1 MDQMSFVFPKL
12 TVPLSEKDEG
22 WHKKFVQAIT
32 NRAISD
38 GFASRY
44 SVANDCVNYY
54 LGLQGSESFD
64 YMMKAEDGET
74 LPAEWMNLDKI
85 RPKIDLLIG
94 ELAAKGYEID
104 VKALNKEAKVRK
116 LQEKK
121 RLLVEMR
128 LAPVAQELEAQHG
141 LPLQQEGFVPQDQ
154 EELDDYITDDYR
166 EDSEIIM
173 KYALKYISKRQ
184 HWDEQRRKMFGH
196 LLIMGGAF
204 CETDIIDGIPTST
217 GLDPRFMIWDPNC
230 TDDFLS
236 DATYFGHIS
245 YASLTDVIDR
255 YQLTKEEIDASY
267 SSYREYMSQY
277 TNRAIGLQDYG
288 LLDKN
293 SNLRFFKTDGGDMRV
308 LVLRAWWVDYKDIA
322 HEESEDSHGNVHVK
336 KTNPE
341 RTNEKVKKNKIQI
354 WRKGTLIAG
363 KFMKDYGEV
372 KNQVRNLDSLAY
384 TEPPIKGLVPMYY
397 NGAAVSLVHRLKGLQ
412 DMKNQTV
419 YRLKLLM
426 AQAGSKG
433 IQYDISQLPE
443 GWDIH
448 TALKYMRTTGI
459 QFIDS
464 MKDGVP
470 SAFNQFKTYD
480 LTISQGV
487 NQYLEIIA
495 WCDRE
500 MDSIS
505 GINEARQGSV
515 PNASVA
521 VGVQQS
527 ALVQSNLSTEMYFR
541 MFRDFC
547 SRILNY
553 QAKLVKIA
561 WAGKEKFAAIIGDTG
576 INFLETDIDL
586 DLNDYAVFADEI
598 PPMVNDSQRFEAL
611 VTMAVQSQ
619 ALSFDQAMELILEKD
634 IWAALRKFKRDVR
647 KKEKQAQEQQQAMM
661 QQEQQQM
668 QAQQQQADQDRQAQ
682 FAQKQMGED
691 SKMKQVL
698 AQGRIDMNRDKLGL
712 QAKLAEIKATPKP
725 IPKPA
730 AKKK

>member
-1 MDQMSFVFPKL
+1 MSFVFPKI
-12 TVPLSEKDEG
+12 TVPASEKNED

-38 GFASRY
+38 GFAARY
-44 SVANDCVNYY
+44 SVANECVNYY
-54 LGLQGSESFD
+54 LGLQGSDNFD
-64 YMMKAEDGET
+64 YMMKAEDGEV
-74 LPAEWMNLDKI
+74 LPAEWTNLDKI

-94 ELAAKGYEID
+94 ELSAKGYEID
-104 VKALNKEAKVRK
+104 VKALNKEARVRK

-128 LAPVAQELEAQHG
+128 LAPVAEELEQQHG
-141 LPLQQEGFVPQDQ
+141 LPLQQEGFVPGDQD
-154 EELDDYITDDYR
+154 ELDDYITDDYR

-173 KYALKYISKRQ
+173 KYALKYIAKRG
-184 HWDEQRRKMFGH
+184 HWDEERRKMFAN

-204 CETDIIDGIPTST
+204 CETEIIDGVPVSK
-217 GLDPRFMIWDPNC
+217 GLDSRFMVWDPNC
-230 TDDFLS
+230 TNDFLTDS
-236 DATYFGHIS
+236 TYFGHIS
-245 YASLTDVIDR
+245 YESITDVIDQ
-255 YQLTKEEIDASY
+255 YQLSKEEIDGCY
-267 SSYREYMSQY
+267 NSYREYMSQY
-277 TNRAIGLQDYG
+277 TNRAVGLQDFG
-288 LLDKN
+288 LIDKN
-293 SNLRFFKTDGGDMRV
+293 SNLRFFKTDNGDMRV

-322 HEESEDSHGNVHVK
+322 HEESEDTHGNVHVK
-336 KTNPE
+336 KTNPD
-341 RTNEKVKKNKIQI
+341 RVNEKVKKNKVQI

-363 KFMKDYGEV
+363 KFLKDWGEV
-372 KNQVRNLDSLAY
+372 KNQVRNLESLAY

-397 NGAAVSLVHRLKGLQ
+397 NGSAVSLVHRLKGLQ

-448 TALKYMRTTGI
+448 TAMKYMRTTGI

-464 MKDGVP
+464 MKDGTQN
-470 SAFNQFKTYD
+470 SFNQFKTYD

-487 NQYLEIIA
+487 QQYLEIIG

-515 PNASVA
+515 PNSSVA

-527 ALVQSNLSTEMYFR
+527 ALVQSNLSTEMYFK

-547 SRILNY
+547 SRVMNY

-576 INFLETDIDL
+576 INFLEVDVDL
-586 DLNDYAVFADEI
+586 DLNDYAVFAEEI

-611 VTMAVQSQ
+611 VTMAVQSG
-619 ALSFDQAMELILEKD
+619 ALGFDQAMELILEKD

-647 KKEKQAQEQQQAMM
+647 KKEKEAAEQQQQLM

-668 QAQQQQADQDRQAQ
+668 QAQQQQASEDRQAG
-682 FAQKQMGED
+682 FAQKAMDHDAQ
-691 SKMKQVL
+691 MKQVL
-698 AQGRIDMNRDKLGL
+698 AKGRIDINKEKLGL
-712 QAKLAEIKATPKP
+712 QGKLAEIKATPRP
-725 IPKPA
+725 PA
-730 AKKK
+730 RPSGKKK